1 MLTAEKI
8 YKSFGPQDVLKD
20 ITLQLGDRDRIGV
33 VGLNGQGKSTLIK
46 ILAGLEEPDKG
57 VVHRHGSTVGY
68 LNQESQCRLGVTVG
82 EEMRS
87 VFPDMDA
94 IEARLIAASQAIGE
108 GDITKSDI
116 AALDKATED
125 MTKLETRS
133 MDARIGRVLSGLRFE
148 LGAVDRLTDT
158 YSGGWQMRIA
168 MAKLLLQEPDYLF
181 LDEPTNHLDTE
192 AKFWLMYD
200 YIPSY
205 PGTVVC
211 ISHEVEFLNL
221 TSEEI
226 WEVKDMEVNRFKG
239 NYDDYIRLDDER
251 YQRELKAYDAQQR
264 EIADWK
270 EFVQR
275 WRGNKSKAGMVES
288 RVKQLEKIDILPKPK
303 ERPKTIY
310 LQFPEPPREAP
321 EPISIEDV
329 VKRYGDKTVLGGIT
343 LPLVRQDK
351 IALTGPNGAGKST
364 LLKLVAGI
372 EQPTSGKIV
381 INPKTEIG
389 YFAQHQAEALSPE
402 RTVYEETLAGIDPKM
417 EELARGLLAR
427 LQFRGDDAPFK
438 KIGVLSGGERAR
450 VALAKFLLRPANF
463 YLLDEPTNHL
473 DPLAREVLIEAL
485 KKFEGTILMSSHD
498 QLLIDTVATGIFD
511 MSDGQFTMVL
521 DPATERIKRVDV

>member
-87 VFPDMDA
+87 AFPDMADV
-94 IEARLIAASQAIGE
+94 EARLIAASQAMA
-108 GDITKSDI
+108 GDASKSDV
-116 AALDKATED
+116 AALNKATD
-125 MTKLETRS
+125 DLTKLEAHT

-148 LGAVDRLTDT
+148 LDAVDRLTDT

-205 PGTVVC
+205 PGTVIC
-211 ISHEVEFLNL
+211 ISHDVEFLNL

-226 WEVKDMEVNRFKG
+226 WEVKDMEVNKFKG
-239 NYDDYIRLDDER
+239 NYDDYVRLDDER

-329 VKRYGDKTVLGGIT
+329 YKSYGEKNVLNGIT
-343 LPLVRQDK
+343 LPMVRQDK

-364 LLKLVAGI
+364 LLKLVAGV
-372 EQPTSGKIV
+372 EQPTKGRIIV
-381 INPKTEIG
+381 NPKTEIG
-389 YFAQHQAEALSPE
+389 YFAQHQAEALLPQ

-485 KKFEGTILMSSHD
+485 KKFEGTILMSTHD

-521 DPATERIKRVDV
+521 DPATERIKRVNV

>member
-57 VVHRHGSTVGY
+57 VVHRHGSSVGY

-87 VFPDMDA
+87 AFPDMADV
-94 IEARLIAASQAIGE
+94 EARLIAASQAIA
-108 GDITKSDI
+108 GDATKSDV
-116 AALDKATED
+116 AALNKATD
-125 MTKLETRS
+125 DLTKLEAHT

-148 LGAVDRLTDT
+148 LDAVDRLTDT

-205 PGTVVC
+205 PGTVIC
-211 ISHEVEFLNL
+211 ISHDIEFLNL

-226 WEVKDMEVNRFKG
+226 WEVKDMEVNKFKG
-239 NYDDYIRLDDER
+239 NYDDYVRLDDER

-321 EPISIEDV
+321 EPLSIEDV
-329 VKRYGDKTVLGGIT
+329 YKSYGEKNVLNGIT

-364 LLKLVAGI
+364 LLKLVAGV
-372 EQPTSGKIV
+372 EQPTKGRIIV
-381 INPKTEIG
+381 NPKTEIG
-389 YFAQHQAEALSPE
+389 YFAQHQAEALLPQ

-485 KKFEGTILMSSHD
+485 KKFEGTILMSTHD

-511 MSDGQFTMVL
+511 MSEGQFTMVL
-521 DPATERIKRVDV
+521 DPATERIKRVNV